1 MQIKKLTASLRPI
14 SIAGVIMGSSL
25 LYSDIDQFSGIR
37 TTLSDRLTSDYVR
50 LNDFHRQEILLSRA
64 RFNALYESWRERTL
78 FMSSASDIISDPS
91 FQEIVEM
98 GMAAVPYIID
108 VIDKDPS
115 TLVWALNKIFGG
127 KISNRQDVTVKE
139 ACRLW
144 VKKIKG

>member
-1 MQIKKLTASLRPI
+1 
-14 SIAGVIMGSSL
+14 MGSSL